1 MAYMFVPP
9 YAGFYMLKTDVEEEA
24 RIAHMYTDEDLASRI
39 TRKAAA
45 WSVTLGPD
53 NLEIVRDSE
62 QITIKVDYTVSL
74 NFFDRYVRELDYHIL
89 VEAPLKE
96 KGRVLQ

>member
-1 MAYMFVPP
+1 
-9 YAGFYMLKTDVEEEA
+9 MLKTDVEEEA

-62 QITIKVDYTVSL
+62 QITMIRSVSTSSTGMFASL
-74 NFFDRYVRELDYHIL
+74 ITI
-89 VEAPLKE
+89 
-96 KGRVLQ
+96 